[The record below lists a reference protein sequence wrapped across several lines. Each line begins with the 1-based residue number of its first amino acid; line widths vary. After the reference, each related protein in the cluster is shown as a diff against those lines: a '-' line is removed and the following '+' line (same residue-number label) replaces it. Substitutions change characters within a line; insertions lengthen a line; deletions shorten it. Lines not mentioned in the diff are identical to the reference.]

1 MSALSKEFA
10 IINQRG
16 LHARVFRG
24 LELLAKLPRPAG
36 EGGRVDGA
44 PAGDDGGVGIAAA
57 RQAGGV
63 QELDARGVAEAGN
76 PGLDAVVV
84 PGRVICLIVLQPI

>member
-1 MSALSKEFA
+1 MNVDAALVPERDQSVDD
-10 IINQRG
+10 
-16 LHARVFRG
+16 L
-24 LELLAKLPRPAG
+24 G
-36 EGGRVDGA
+36 EVS
-44 PAGDDGGVGIAAA
+44 GVG
-57 RQAGGV
+57 RLVWV